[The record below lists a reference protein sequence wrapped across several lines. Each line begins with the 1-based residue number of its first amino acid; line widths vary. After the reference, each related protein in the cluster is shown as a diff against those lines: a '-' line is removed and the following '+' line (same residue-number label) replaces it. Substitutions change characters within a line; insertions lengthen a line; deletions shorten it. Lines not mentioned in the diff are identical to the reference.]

1 MEINITSLANL
12 NAFNLSRSQA
22 EAGPNAG
29 PQSWQNAKEQAEETP
44 LLDTPEKLQAFRDWL
59 KPFGAWDAEEI
70 AAMSDNDL
78 NALFLQWVAGNTR
91 EAGANTLAEMDWLEY
106 EKQAEAGQIS
116 SEIFKGD
123 DGEIYFSLDN

>member
-12 NAFNLSRSQA
+12 NCFDLSRSIA

-44 LLDTPEKLQAFRDWL
+44 LLNDAEKLQAFRDWI
-59 KPFGAWDAEEI
+59 KDFGAWDAEEI

-78 NALFLQWVAGNTR
+78 NALFLQWVAGDTR
-91 EAGANTLAEMDWLEY
+91 KAGADSLAEIDWLEY
-106 EKQAEAGQIS
+106 EKQAETGQVS
-116 SEIFKGD
+116 SNLFKD
-123 DGEIYFSLDN
+123 ENGEIYFSLNH